1 MNAVH
6 EGGCVCGAVRYRV
19 KNAPFRT
26 GVCHCKFCQRR
37 TGSAFGVGVYFR
49 ADDVEITRGELKTY
63 EHRSDESG
71 RWLKMQFCPKCGT
84 TVTWLLELFPEGR
97 GVAGGT
103 FDDPSWLRIERH
115 TWTRSARH
123 WVPIPPEVE
132 KFEKSAI
139 QQPTKIK
146 N

>member
-1 MNAVH
+1 MH

-49 ADDVEITRGELKTY
+49 KDDFQLIQGELKAY

-71 RWLKMQFCPKCGT
+71 RWLRMEFCPNCGT
-84 TVTWLLELFPEGR
+84 TVTWTLELFPDGR
-97 GVAGGT
+97 GVAGGS
-103 FDDPSWLRIERH
+103 FDDPRWIQIERH
-115 TWTRSARH
+115 AWLRSKQH
-123 WVPIPPEVE
+123 WVPVPPDIE
-132 KFEKSAI
+132 KHEKSAI
-139 QQPTKIK
+139 Q
-146 N
+146 